1 MPETLPRTKLSIPPI
16 AGESPVLPGRERDVP
31 QCAPDPGKVMISAS
45 TPMLA
50 IAFLPADVGLS
61 RLHVSE
67 LVANGYGRSFF
78 PAFGKSN
85 IRILLQ

>member
-1 MPETLPRTKLSIPPI
+1 
-16 AGESPVLPGRERDVP
+16 
-31 QCAPDPGKVMISAS
+31 MISAS
-45 TPMLA
+45 TPMVA

-61 RLHVSE
+61 RLLVSE